1 MVNYNPQMQQ
11 KQYSDPYRE
20 QADIVIQP
28 DRGNLWADV
37 LEGAGQLADIYDS
50 YAKQDA
56 KKAKDLDEERIKSSY
71 NEFGR
76 RALKLQALAEQTG
89 NWQQYDTGMRQ
100 LYDDFS
106 RVQGLEMDKLIQLGG
121 KTDITKSYSREQDTR
136 KFWNDKEN
144 EQAFEAWKA
153 LSDANPSLKSTY
165 TPETGMSLIN
175 AVNDSWDKSTQY
187 LSALNSINK
196 ETNQA
201 EYNRVLNQMQADLGN
216 NVVAASMVAIMS
228 NKDFL
233 DTPSAIEDFRMNT
246 VQKMVSAGV
255 PRDMAT
261 IAVSEGLRRS
271 GVYDVSNAVVKNQ
284 TMYKE
289 DIERMTQAKAAEG
302 KFYMGVTTDPY
313 TALYVGTDRFKS
325 GEIFNERVR
334 QADIALNKRYGE
346 LAFSGNLQNNG
357 QWIPDGARGE
367 TYAGVAKINQ
377 SRAGTPVL
385 HGAMV
390 RDVFN
395 DARATYAEMPAEKR
409 AQAYK
414 EVLDKFDNVYT
425 DQSIKALKSSPLPEH
440 RMVGEQLEK
449 EKELMQ
455 NAAEMSEFLAMPSKA
470 SQDFTNLMQGPG
482 ANLLRVDDNGN
493 LVVIDGS
500 NGFLQSTAISLTDAT
515 GRYFGTVKDFNEQ
528 FAGTIED
535 PEKRKQLLE
544 SANIPALQ
552 PAREKVIGRKEW
564 YFGGEKT
571 PEYKALTGMF
581 KSNKISDAEMQE
593 IDAELAKSTDPDI
606 AALQDE
612 LEKDLKPNVRKAVE
626 GTIKAVGKL
635 HQSEQLA
642 NARIITDPYAEGM
655 TEQMIE
661 EHNRKQ
667 DDKEREIFL
676 GKIAADAAR
685 EAEPDSEEFKE
696 WMQILQR
703 VNKKLEKY
711 GVDPIDPY
719 GEN

>member
-37 LEGAGQLADIYDS
+37 LEGAGQLAGIYDS

-56 KKAKDLDEERIKSSY
+56 KKAEDLDKERIKASY

-144 EQAFEAWKA
+144 EQSFEAWKA
-153 LSDANPSLKSTY
+153 LSDANPSLKATY
-165 TPETGMSLIN
+165 TPEAGMSLIN

-187 LSALNSINK
+187 LSALNSINQ

-216 NVVAASMVAIMS
+216 NVVAASMVSIMA

-233 DTPSAIEDFRMNT
+233 DTPSSIEDFRMNT
-246 VQKMVSAGV
+246 IQKMVSAGI
-255 PRDMAT
+255 PRDVAT
-261 IAVSEGLRRS
+261 VAVSEGLRRS
-271 GVYDVSNAVVKNQ
+271 GVYDVSNAVAKNQ

-289 DIERMTQAKAAEG
+289 DIERIAQARAAEG

-334 QADIALNKRYGE
+334 QADIALNKRYGD
-346 LAFSGNLQNNG
+346 LAFSGNLQSDG
-357 QWIPDGARGE
+357 KWIPDGARGE

-395 DARATYAEMPAEKR
+395 DARATYAEMPADKR

-425 DQSIKALKSSPLPEH
+425 EQSIKALKSSPLPEH

-552 PAREKVIGRKEW
+552 PARERVIGRKEW

-593 IDAELAKSTDPDI
+593 IDAELAKSADPDI
-606 AALQDE
+606 AALQKE
-612 LEKDLKPNVRKAVE
+612 LKKDLKPNVRRAVE
-626 GTIKAVGKL
+626 GTIRAVGKL

-642 NARIITDPYAEGM
+642 NASIITDPYAEGM
-655 TEQMIE
+655 TDQMID
-661 EHNRKQ
+661 EHNQMQ
-667 DDKEREIFL
+667 DNKELEINI
-676 GKIAADAAR
+676 GNVIAQAVRDS
-685 EAEPDSEEFKE
+685 EPDSKEFKE

-703 VNKKLEKY
+703 INKKLEEF